1 MEGLRKHKYNKQCAH
16 YERKNG
22 FYLTDQKM
30 ANPGTFCR
38 GTLFILIIPTFP
50 HCCTRSISM
59 YHTFISATLIRWLI
73 TENVPW
79 YDLFQVPFYWGKGEG
94 TLKPFP

>member
-38 GTLFILIIPTFP
+38 GYTVYINNPNLSSLL
-50 HCCTRSISM
+50 HKE
-59 YHTFISATLIRWLI
+59 H
-73 TENVPW
+73 
-79 YDLFQVPFYWGKGEG
+79 
-94 TLKPFP
+94 